1 MYYILHVHNHKY
13 DYHTLPGQEPLWPKL
28 CMYFRSGQILK
39 SVSGIASV
47 DAKKV
52 IHLLQDIIKAKI
64 YTTEEFLLHF

>member
-1 MYYILHVHNHKY
+1 
-13 DYHTLPGQEPLWPKL
+13 
-28 CMYFRSGQILK
+28 MYFRSGQILK

-64 YTTEEFLLHF
+64 LERSSFYISKNEEIEYVLFYQIIVSSH

>member
-1 MYYILHVHNHKY
+1 
-13 DYHTLPGQEPLWPKL
+13 
-28 CMYFRSGQILK
+28 MYFRSGQILK

-64 YTTEEFLLHF
+64 YYRGVPFTFLKMEGIEYIYVLYLVGM